1 MAVAAQVLVRI
12 AAQAKDFNRTIK
24 QVEKRVERME
34 KRLESL
40 QTTSQ
45 RTGRRMVA
53 SFAAVAPALV
63 PIGGAAVAVAGAL
76 ASSFGAAGVAVAG
89 AGAVA
94 VGVLKDVFEV
104 SEDIQ
109 KINEKIEK
117 AQATGASQKQIN
129 KLMKERAHIMRE
141 LSKEQQR
148 AATALADFKS
158 FWEDFTKSFEKPV
171 IDMFVVSLD
180 VLRKTLEGMRP
191 AINAAMGA
199 IAQLMNGLSRAL
211 DTVEFQAFFQWL
223 AREAGPS
230 VMAFGQTTGNIFRG
244 IMHLFMAF
252 EPLTHSVRAGM
263 VGVSQSFADW
273 ARSLKGS
280 EGFKAFLGY
289 VQENGPKVV
298 NILKNIGILGGDI
311 VKAFAPLGSA
321 ILTALDQA
329 IEGLANNVGPLL
341 QKIAEGFRK
350 GDPQIIGNAFV
361 DIINKGVVALQ
372 GKMAQIDWGRVA
384 QAIGTGIG
392 MIGQFA
398 GVIVPRLVQAFTTIF
413 NQIPWSQIATAIAAQ
428 AGKIAPQMAA
438 ALVAIINA
446 MISILPAIM
455 PAIIRFAYEFAIAFT
470 KALFNPSTWK
480 PLWEQYGWGLIVQL
494 IMLIFAPAKVVGLL
508 GQVLSRIPIV
518 GKLLSWLV
526 TSLNSL
532 GGPARGKF
540 KEKFNEILQGVLDGA
555 KQKWPQIKT
564 WLQTQATNLA
574 NWLKDKASEK
584 FKNAS
589 KKWMDKVIEGLKNL
603 PSRLYQSGRNAVS
616 EFVSGLL
623 SKVKAVES
631 AARKLANKVK
641 NFIGFSSPTKEGPGR
656 LADRWAPNFV
666 NMFAKGLEKGV
677 PKIERAMNSMAL
689 TGESAFSKPVNNAP
703 STNKTYNITINNHG
717 SGDTTGQST
726 IAALRRWEWLDA

>member
-1 MAVAAQVLVRI
+1 
-12 AAQAKDFNRTIK
+12 
-24 QVEKRVERME
+24 
-34 KRLESL
+34 
-40 QTTSQ
+40 
-45 RTGRRMVA
+45 
-53 SFAAVAPALV
+53 
-63 PIGGAAVAVAGAL
+63 
-76 ASSFGAAGVAVAG
+76 
-89 AGAVA
+89 
-94 VGVLKDVFEV
+94 
-104 SEDIQ
+104 
-109 KINEKIEK
+109 
-117 AQATGASQKQIN
+117 
-129 KLMKERAHIMRE
+129 
-141 LSKEQQR
+141 
-148 AATALADFKS
+148 
-158 FWEDFTKSFEKPV
+158 
-171 IDMFVVSLD
+171 
-180 VLRKTLEGMRP
+180 
-191 AINAAMGA
+191 
-199 IAQLMNGLSRAL
+199 
-211 DTVEFQAFFQWL
+211 
-223 AREAGPS
+223 
-230 VMAFGQTTGNIFRG
+230 MAFGQTTGNIFRG

-372 GKMAQIDWGRVA
+372 GKMAQINWQQVA
-384 QAIGTGIG
+384 TAIGTGIG

-398 GVIVPRLVQAFTTIF
+398 GVVIPHLVNSFKTIF
-413 NQIPWSQIATAIAAQ
+413 SQIPWSQIATTIAAQ
-428 AGKIAPQMAA
+428 AGKIVPQFVP
-438 ALVAIINA
+438 ALVAIING

-455 PAIIRFAYEFAIAFT
+455 PAMVNFAVQFAITFAKT
-470 KALFNPSTWK
+470 LFNPATWK
-480 PLWEQYGWGLIVQL
+480 PLWDQYGWQLIVDL
-494 IMLIFAPAKVVGLL
+494 LMLIFLPARWVGLL
-508 GQVLSRIPIV
+508 GQLLSKIPIV

-540 KEKFNEILQGVLDGA
+540 KEKFDEILNGALDGI

-574 NWLKDKASEK
+574 NWLKDKVSDK
-584 FKNAS
+584 FKNAA
-589 KKWMDKVIEGLKNL
+589 KRWKDKIIEELKNL
-603 PSRLYQSGRNAVS
+603 PSRLYESGRNAVS

-623 SKVKAVES
+623 SKIKSVES

-641 NFIGFSSPTKEGPGR
+641 DFIGFSSPTKEGPGR
-656 LADRWAPNFV
+656 LADKWAPNFV
-666 NMFAKGLEKGV
+666 NMFADGLEKGV
-677 PKIERAMNSMAL
+677 PKIERAMGRIATTS
-689 TGESAFSKPVNNAP
+689 ESSFEKPSGGP
-703 STNKTYNITINNHG
+703 TTNKNYQITINNYG
-717 SGDTTGQST
+717 GGDQTGQAT
-726 IAALRRWEWLDA
+726 VDALRKWEWLDA

>member
-76 ASSFGAAGVAVAG
+76 ASSFAAAGVAVAG

-94 VGVLKDVFEV
+94 VGVLKDVFEA
-104 SEDIQ
+104 SEDIEN
-109 KINEKIEK
+109 INKKIEK
-117 AQATGASQKQIN
+117 AQAMGDQKKVN
-129 KLMKERAHIMRE
+129 KLLEERAAIMKT
-141 LSKEQQR
+141 LNKEQQR
-148 AATALADFKS
+148 AANALAGFKS
-158 FWEDFTKSFEKPV
+158 FWEDFAKSFEKPV
-171 IDMFVVSLD
+171 VDMFVVSLD

-211 DTVEFQAFFQWL
+211 DTAEFQAFFQWL

-398 GVIVPRLVQAFTTIF
+398 GVIV
-413 NQIPWSQIATAIAAQ
+413 
-428 AGKIAPQMAA
+428 PQMAA

>member
-158 FWEDFTKSFEKPV
+158 FWEDFAKSFEKPV

-180 VLRKTLEGMRP
+180 VLRKTLEGMKP
-191 AINAAMGA
+191 AINAAMSA
-199 IAQLMNGLSRAL
+199 IAQLMSGLSRFM
-211 DTVEFQAFFQWL
+211 DTAEFQSFFQWI

-230 VMAFGQTTGNIFRG
+230 ITAFGQTTGNIFRG

-252 EPLTHSVRAGM
+252 EPLTRSVRAEM
-263 VGVSQSFADW
+263 VGVSQAFADW
-273 ARSLKGS
+273 ARSLKQS
-280 EGFKAFLGY
+280 EGFRAFLDY
-289 VQENGPKVV
+289 VRENGPRVF
-298 NILKNIGILGGDI
+298 NILKNIGIVGGDLI
-311 VKAFAPLGSA
+311 KALAPLGST
-321 ILTALDQA
+321 ILKALDQVF
-329 IEGLANNVGPLL
+329 EGLANNFASLVS
-341 QKIAEGFRK
+341 KIAEGFK
-350 GDPQIIGNAFV
+350 KSDPNIIGSAFV
-361 DIINKGVVALQ
+361 DVINRGVVALQ
-372 GKMAQIDWGRVA
+372 AKMASINWQQVA
-384 QAIGTGIG
+384 TAIGTGIG
-392 MIGQFA
+392 MIGQYA
-398 GVIVPRLVQAFTTIF
+398 SVIIPRLVQAFTTIF
-413 NQIPWSQIATAIAAQ
+413 NQIPWSQIATTIAAQ
-428 AGKIAPQMAA
+428 AGKIVPQFVP
-438 ALVAIINA
+438 ALVAIINGLV
-446 MISILPAIM
+446 SILPAIM
-455 PAIIRFAYEFAIAFT
+455 PAMVNFAIQFAITFT
-470 KALFNPSTWK
+470 QTLFSWETWK
-480 PLWEQYGWGLIVQL
+480 PLWEQYGWELIVQL

-689 TGESAFSKPVNNAP
+689 TGESAFSKPTNNAP

-717 SGDTTGQST
+717 GDTTGQST